1 MRGVNRTGRR
11 RRLARACG
19 PRYQARPAVTDRITP
34 MKAILLTRTGD
45 PSVLDYV
52 DVPTPRPKPG
62 EVLVKADTIGVSRPE
77 LLVRN
82 GTYAWMPKLPAIP
95 GIEMAGTVAE
105 LGGGTPGYTVGDK
118 VYVTA
123 RELPQR
129 AGCYAEF
136 IAVPARALFRL
147 PANAD
152 LEAAACLSNYQVA
165 YHLIHTATRGVPG
178 KTVLIGGASGGLG
191 SAAVQLAQLAG
202 MTAIGL
208 ASTAAKVRALLAFGA
223 DHAIDR
229 SSENV
234 AARVKDITGGE
245 GVDLILDA
253 AGGAGFAESLAM
265 LAPLGLAVSYGKLLG
280 PLDESLTAALDRG
293 PGYLN
298 STAVRVFTMHTL
310 DDRPDLRA
318 ESMQHLI
325 ARLAEGSIR
334 PLIHAR
340 LPLKDASR
348 AHEILEARGVI
359 GKVLL
364 KP

>member
-1 MRGVNRTGRR
+1 MA
-11 RRLARACG
+11 RLAKNSAA
-19 PRYQARPAVTDRITP
+19 RYQTARLPLGNRDRA

-52 DVPTPRPKPG
+52 DVPTPRPVAG

-77 LLVRN
+77 LLVRS
-82 GTYAWMPKLPAIP
+82 GTYTWMPPLPAIP

-105 LGGGTPGYTVGDK
+105 LGAGAKGFATGDK
-118 VYVTA
+118 VYVSA

-129 AGCYAEF
+129 AGCYAEY
-136 IAVPARALFRL
+136 IAVPEKALFRL
-147 PANAD
+147 SPNAN

-165 YHLIHTATRGVPG
+165 YHLLHTATRGVPG
-178 KTVLIGGASGGLG
+178 KSVLIGGASGGLG
-191 SAAVQLAQLAG
+191 SAAVQLAKLAG
-202 MTAIGL
+202 MSAIGI
-208 ASTAAKVRALLAFGA
+208 AGSAEKAHALLAFGA
-223 DHAIDR
+223 DHAIDA
-229 SSENV
+229 SVEDV
-234 AARVKDITGGE
+234 AARVNDFTGGT

-253 AGGAGFAESLAM
+253 AGGAGFAGNLAM
-265 LAPLGLAVSYGKLLG
+265 LAPFGLAVSYGKLNG
-280 PLDESLTAALDRG
+280 PLDSSLTAALGHG

-310 DDRPDLRA
+310 DERPDLRA
-318 ESMQHLI
+318 ESMQYLI
-325 ARLAEGSIR
+325 ARLAEGAIR

-340 LPLKDASR
+340 LPLKDARR
-348 AHEILEARGVI
+348 AHEMLEAREVV

>member
-1 MRGVNRTGRR
+1 
-11 RRLARACG
+11 
-19 PRYQARPAVTDRITP
+19 

-45 PSVLDYV
+45 PSVLEYV
-52 DVPTPRPKPG
+52 DMSTPQPGPG

-95 GIEMAGTVAE
+95 GIEMAGAVAE
-105 LGGGTPGYTVGDK
+105 LGAGAPGYAVGDK
-118 VYVTA
+118 VYVSA

-129 AGCYAEF
+129 AGCYAEY

-147 PANAD
+147 DASAN

-165 YHLIHTATRGVPG
+165 YHLLHTATRGAPG
-178 KTVLIGGASGGLG
+178 RSVLIDGAAGGLG
-191 SAAVQLAQLAG
+191 SAAVQLAKIAG
-202 MTAIGL
+202 MTTIAIVG
-208 ASTAAKVRALLAFGA
+208 APAKVPALQAFGA
-223 DHAIDR
+223 DHVIDASR
-229 SSENV
+229 EDV
-234 AARVKDITGGE
+234 AERVKAVTDVE

-253 AGGAGFAESLAM
+253 AGGAKFASLLAM
-265 LAPLGLAVSYGKLLG
+265 LAPFGLAVSYGKLVG
-280 PLDESLTAALDRG
+280 PLEANLAAALDRG

-310 DDRPDLRA
+310 DGRPDLRA
-318 ESMQHLI
+318 ESMRYLI
-325 ARLAEGSIR
+325 ARLADGAIR

-340 LPLKDASR
+340 LPLKDARR
-348 AHEILEARGVI
+348 AHEMLEARQAI

>member
-1 MRGVNRTGRR
+1 
-11 RRLARACG
+11 
-19 PRYQARPAVTDRITP
+19 

-45 PSVLDYV
+45 PSVLEYV
-52 DVPTPRPKPG
+52 DLATPRPQAG

-77 LLVRN
+77 LLVRR
-82 GTYAWMPKLPAIP
+82 GTYQWMPPLPAIP

-105 LGGGTPGYTVGDK
+105 LGAGATGFSLGDK
-118 VYVTA
+118 VYVSA
-123 RELPQR
+123 RELPMR

-147 PANAD
+147 PPQVA

-165 YHLIHTATRGVPG
+165 YHLLHTATRGAPG
-178 KTVLIGGASGGLG
+178 KTVLIDGAAGGLG
-191 SAAVQLAQLAG
+191 SAAVQLAKLAG

-208 ASTAAKVRALLAFGA
+208 VNGDDKARALLRFGA
-223 DHAIDR
+223 DHVINAATDD
-229 SSENV
+229 V
-234 AARVKDITGGE
+234 AARVAEFTDGD

-253 AGGAGFAESLAM
+253 VGGRKFADNLAM
-265 LAPLGLAVSYGKLLG
+265 LAPFGLVVSYGRLQG
-280 PLDESLTAALDRG
+280 PPEANVIAALENG

-310 DDRPDLRA
+310 DDKPAVRA
-318 ESMQHLI
+318 ESMNYLI
-325 ARLAEGSIR
+325 ARLAEGAIR

-340 LPLKDASR
+340 LPLRDARR
-348 AHEILEARGVI
+348 AHELLEARQVI
-359 GKVLL
+359 GKILL